1 MKFKAI
7 QYSFQVTEIPIIFT
21 DRTLGESKMSTKIFK
36 EAFWGVIQLKLESL
50 FKKYK

>member
-1 MKFKAI
+1 
-7 QYSFQVTEIPIIFT
+7 
-21 DRTLGESKMSTKIFK
+21 MSTKIFK